1 MSRTN
6 LSLGIR
12 APRCMIVVLS
22 IVLGSACASLPPAE
36 IGPTVT
42 APDVSLGQSGYAS
55 KAPTTYKLRASDE
68 ISINVFREPELS
80 VANVKVGLDGV
91 VSLPLIG
98 PHKTGGKTTGEVEG
112 ELVSRLF
119 ELGLKDPRVSVNILA
134 YAPSLVTVEGAV
146 EEAGVYPFQPGA
158 RLSSAIALAK
168 GPSRVA
174 ALRQVAVFRTR
185 DDGIYAAKFDYNEVS
200 RGTML
205 DPVLEPGD
213 RVVVGTSALS
223 QIWQDTLRALPAFG
237 IFTNL
242 SN

>member
-1 MSRTN
+1 MGRAI
-6 LSLGIR
+6 LGPKNSGKIG
-12 APRCMIVVLS
+12 ASVIALA
-22 IVLGSACASLPPAE
+22 LLLAGCASLPPANV
-36 IGPTVT
+36 GPTVT
-42 APDVSLGQSGYAS
+42 TANADLGQTGYVAE
-55 KAPTTYKLRASDE
+55 APKTYQLRASDE

-80 VANVKVGLDGV
+80 LSNVRVGIDGS
-91 VSLPLIG
+91 VSLPLLG
-98 PHKTGGKTTGEVEG
+98 GHSVGGKTTHEVES
-112 ELVSRLF
+112 ELISRF
-119 ELGLKDPRVSVNILA
+119 IDLGLKEPRININIA
-134 YAPSLVTVEGAV
+134 SYAPSLVTVEGAV
-146 EEAGVYPFQPGA
+146 EEAGVYPFEYGA

-185 DDGIYAAKFDYNEVS
+185 SDGIWAAKFDYNEVS

-242 SN
+242 NN